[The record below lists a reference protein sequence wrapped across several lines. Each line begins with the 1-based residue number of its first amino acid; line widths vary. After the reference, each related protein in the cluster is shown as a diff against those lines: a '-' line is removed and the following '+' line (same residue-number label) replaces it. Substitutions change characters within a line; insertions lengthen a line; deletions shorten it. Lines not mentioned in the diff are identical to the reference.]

1 MSESILISIKKMLGI
16 AADYTAFDTDI
27 IIHINSVFTIL
38 NQLGVCDS
46 KHFSITDET
55 EVWEDFL
62 EDSENLNLVKS
73 YIYLKVKL
81 IFDPPQSGV
90 LHEAMERQIKEFE
103 WRLNALVDN
112 KIHEDAYNSEIDNVY
127 SKRIS
132 LKDE

>member
-62 EDSENLNLVKS
+62 EDSDKLNLVKS
-73 YIYLKVKL
+73 YMYLKVRL

-103 WRLNALVDN
+103 WRLNVLVDN
-112 KIHEDAYNSEIDNVY
+112 KIPEDVNTDSD
-127 SKRIS
+127 
-132 LKDE
+132 DE